1 MSNFEVT
8 APATPPLHLSDDPGE
23 NAKALELA
31 CKLQELDKDAI
42 VATAYKNYGGPPDGF
57 YGFLARAMVR
67 PGGSTALDAIARAPA
82 FSLAAGAETNR
93 QARSMAF
100 LQSIGAPIAVAALQA
115 NGIASSTRPCMSEV
129 PALDASGRL
138 APAAARSPSP
148 SGSSGSSGSSTAS
161 HTLTRQR
168 ADAAATSSAPC
179 PALWAMPRAP
189 NSAGVDAAAAPSAA
203 GSTSF

>member
-1 MSNFEVT
+1 MSNSEVT
-8 APATPPLHLSDDPGE
+8 APATPPLHLSDDPGD

-31 CKLQELDKDAI
+31 CALQELDKDAV

-67 PGGSTALDAIARAPA
+67 PGGTTALDAIARAPA
-82 FSLAAGAETNR
+82 FSLAAGAETIR

-115 NGIASSTRPCMSEV
+115 NGMASSTCPCTSQE
-129 PALDASGRL
+129 PGHDASGL
-138 APAAARSPSP
+138 LTPVAASPPSP
-148 SGSSGSSGSSTAS
+148 SGSSGSSGSSMTPDTAG
-161 HTLTRQR
+161 
-168 ADAAATSSAPC
+168 AGAAATPSAPC
-179 PALWAMPRAP
+179 PGPWSMPHAS